1 MNFVS
6 FYNIAICERALICH
20 TIRKVT
26 FWSKKSIL
34 TKLYNFLGTSKLS
47 ITKKCKSST
56 FSRVLFIF
64 VADAM
69 VMSIASLGP
78 ILRTFP
84 HRWIP
89 ALPQSSIWR
98 PNSTAVNVR
107 NLISLQAIR
116 GLLPLLLLLPV
127 SQLMQIPLRNVPT
140 FILFMVILV

>member
-1 MNFVS
+1 MVIRICVLVPPGV
-6 FYNIAICERALICH
+6 FYA
-20 TIRKVT
+20 
-26 FWSKKSIL
+26 FSSIP
-34 TKLYNFLGTSKLS
+34 
-47 ITKKCKSST
+47 
-56 FSRVLFIF
+56 FIF

-84 HRWIP
+84 HPWIP
-89 ALPQSSIWR
+89 ALPQSSIWK

-116 GLLPLLLLLPV
+116 GLFPLLLPV
-127 SQLMQIPLRNVPT
+127 SQLDNMQIPLRNVPT